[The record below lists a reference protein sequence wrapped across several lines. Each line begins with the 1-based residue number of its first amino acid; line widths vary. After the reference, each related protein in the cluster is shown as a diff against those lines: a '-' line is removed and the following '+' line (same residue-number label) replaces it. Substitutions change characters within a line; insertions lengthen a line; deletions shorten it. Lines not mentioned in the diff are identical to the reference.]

1 MNRIKSLKGVAVCA
15 VLAAGIGAY
24 ASIPV
29 KESSVVSMTP
39 SLATKSAVKA
49 FAPAEGAHVT
59 FFEGFEE
66 NPGDYG
72 ISGAEWLPKGWKD
85 VSKAGNTVPGSSEP
99 RYNLT
104 WQVLTNE
111 NKSAVGPV
119 IDCSAYEGESFAY
132 IFPDM
137 AYGDH
142 TDLANQDEWLITPSI
157 TPQGDDWLY
166 FRLFYYPAWVVY
178 NRATN
183 GFDGRNNQL
192 EVLASTDGGKTWQTI
207 WNVVDDVI
215 LKNYTEAELR
225 KNLTDISNLMYEPVF
240 VSIKDYIGQPTR
252 FAFRYFGSLGQAMA
266 LDNITVGVPVPRANY
281 TLPLGFFRQG
291 ISPKVEYPVNP
302 KLLAPPAVEARW
314 VNRSEDAMTYEW
326 SYSDADGKTVSSDV
340 RHLIT
345 PAYPFGTNA
354 ITPVLKAMFEKAVS
368 EPYSVGY
375 SSMQV
380 GGQLKGT
387 DTGGYEGE
395 FGVGYYDITEPGHSV
410 KYSSEYVS
418 LNPNID
424 LAWEKILGQVD
435 GSVDV
440 LGFCTYF
447 EAAPVAY
454 GFDYV
459 DVTALVQED
468 VPDDEYML
476 MTAFSLDSDG
486 YVEGMIG
493 QAILEGKDIPKAKR
507 EYVNLRFNFPVP
519 VYADRSVLLMVSGLR
534 TGGNVVFPNIVA
546 NGDNYGNNLIL
557 LSAYDPYTGEYEAFQ
572 NLSYLNYS
580 AGHFAGLIVTMG
592 ASYSWMDRLDDNV
605 IDVPYTGGTAKFSV
619 RAYHAPERWKLTAN
633 GITEA
638 EFAGFSAVYNQVT
651 DSYDVTVTVE
661 PNHEYAARPEALYL
675 VSPGSLVE
683 IALKQPG
690 DPNAGLTELTGGEN
704 GVSVLLNGNILTVKG
719 GNRTALVSNV
729 AGQTVASVALDGTTA
744 SADLGALAPG
754 VYLVTV
760 DGASTFK
767 ILKK

>member
-1 MNRIKSLKGVAVCA
+1 MNRIKSLKGIALCGM
-15 VLAAGIGAY
+15 LAAGVGAY

-29 KESSVVSMTP
+29 RESKVVAVTP
-39 SLATKSAVKA
+39 SLTAKSAVKA

-59 FFEGFEE
+59 FFEGFES
-66 NPGDYG
+66 NPGNYG
-72 ISGAEWLPKGWKD
+72 VAGSEWLPKGWKD
-85 VSKAGNTVPGSSEP
+85 VSKAGTTVPGSSEP
-99 RYNLT
+99 RFNLT
-104 WQVLTNE
+104 WRVLTNE
-111 NKSAVGPV
+111 NKSVGGPV
-119 IDCSAYEGESFAY
+119 VDCAAYEGESFAY
-132 IFPDM
+132 INPDM
-137 AYGDH
+137 AYGEH
-142 TDLANQDEWLITPSI
+142 TDLAYQDEWLITPEI
-157 TPQGDDWLY
+157 TPLGDDWLY
-166 FRLFYYPAWVVY
+166 FKLFYYPSWVVY

-207 WNVVDDVI
+207 WNLVDDVI
-215 LKNYTEAELR
+215 LKNYTETELR
-225 KNLTDISNLMYEPVF
+225 KGLSDISGLMYESMF
-240 VSIKDYIGQPTR
+240 VSVKDYIDKPTR
-252 FAFRYFGSLGQAMA
+252 FAFRYFGSMGQAMG
-266 LDNITVGVPVPRANY
+266 LDNVTVGVPVPKAGY
-281 TLPLGFFRQG
+281 DLPAGFFRQG

-302 KLLAPPAVEARW
+302 RLLAPPAVEARW
-314 VNRSEDAMTYEW
+314 VNQSEDAMTYEW
-326 SYSDADGKTVSSDV
+326 LYSDADGRTVSSDV
-340 RHLIT
+340 RHLVT
-345 PAYPFGTNA
+345 PAYPFGTVA
-354 ITPVLKAMFEKAVS
+354 MTPVLKAIFEKAVS
-368 EPYSVGY
+368 DPYVAGFT
-375 SSMQV
+375 SMQA
-380 GGQLKGT
+380 GGILRGT

-410 KYSSEYVS
+410 KYSGEYVS

-424 LAWEKILGQVD
+424 LAWEKILGQVE

-440 LGFCTYF
+440 LGICSHF
-447 EAAPVAY
+447 EASPVPY

-468 VPDDEYML
+468 VPDDEYLL
-476 MTAFSLDSDG
+476 MTAFSLDRDG

-493 QAILEGKDIPKAKR
+493 QAIIEGKDIPAAKR

-519 VYADRSVLLMVSGLR
+519 VYADRAVMVMISGLR
-534 TGGNVVFPNIVA
+534 TGGNIVFPNLVA
-546 NGDNYGNNLIL
+546 QGENYGNNLML

-580 AGHFAGLIVTMG
+580 AGHFAGLLVNLG
-592 ASYSWMDRLDDNV
+592 ASYSWMERLDSNV
-605 IDVPYTGGTAKFSV
+605 IDVPYTGGTARFSV
-619 RAYHAPERWKLTAN
+619 RAYHSPERWKLTAN
-633 GITEA
+633 GLTEA
-638 EFAGFSAVYNQVT
+638 EFAGFSAVYNPVT
-651 DSYDVTVTVE
+651 DAYDVTVTVDA
-661 PNHEYAARPEALYL
+661 NHEYAARPEALYL

-704 GVSVLLNGNILTVKG
+704 GISVQLIGNVLTVKG
-719 GNRTALVSNV
+719 GKRTAQVCNV